1 VTAKA
6 GLLADIERSWA
17 ALTATLDRLTEEQM
31 TVRQD
36 GEGWTVVDHV
46 THLTAWERSIVFFLQ
61 GQPRHQGLAVD
72 EAVYLRGDDDEINAI
87 ICQQQRGLR
96 PEEALVQLRDV
107 HGQLLRLL
115 PPLTDDDLQLPYRH
129 YLPDE
134 PGDGDGPP
142 ALEVIYGNSAGHFA
156 EHLPWIEVLIA

>member
-17 ALTATLDRLTEEQM
+17 ALTATLDRLTEQQL

-36 GEGWTVVDHV
+36 AEGWTVVDHV

-61 GQPRHQGLAVD
+61 GQARHEGLGVD

-87 ICQQQRGLR
+87 ICRQRRGLR

-115 PPLTDDDLQLPYRH
+115 PPLTDGGLQLPYRH

-142 ALEVIYGNSAGHFA
+142 ALEVIHGNSAGHFA
-156 EHLPWIEVLIA
+156 EHLAWIEVLIA